1 MKGLLERVIQGLAP
15 FLALVWSFVSA
26 FPIYFMV
33 VTSLKTQAE
42 YLKPPPWGLPKH
54 CTWDNYQAVL
64 GAGFSRYFLNSVVV
78 AVTTALISVFL
89 SLLVAYAVNR
99 GKSKVYR
106 WSLYLFLIGFAVP
119 AQATVIALYTLVR
132 VSGLYDS
139 LWAIILPLAGFA
151 MPITVLVFTNFV
163 REIPSTL
170 FEAMELEGAGHGIVL
185 RHLVLPLSLRAIVSM
200 GLFNF
205 IGAWNALLF
214 PLILTQSPEVRVLPM
229 AVWVFTGQFGINVP
243 AVMAAVTLSALPL
256 IIAYIF
262 ARREILNAFRGGLV

>member
-1 MKGLLERVIQGLAP
+1 M
-15 FLALVWSFVSA
+15 
-26 FPIYFMV
+26 
-33 VTSLKTQAE
+33 
-42 YLKPPPWGLPKH
+42 
-54 CTWDNYQAVL
+54 
-64 GAGFSRYFLNSVVV
+64 
-78 AVTTALISVFL
+78 ISVFL